1 MRIANA
7 AAVAVLATGA
17 LLGGVAPAGADPAA
31 QAQTFY
37 RVRDV
42 YKRQINIRL
51 CPASSCTLA
60 GLMVAGTSSDRALCW
75 THGEEITD
83 AGITNDIW
91 IVVRE
96 EDGGPKWASA
106 VYFTG
111 DERAGIPV
119 EAACAY

>member
-31 QAQTFY
+31 QAKTFY
-37 RVRDV
+37 RVTAWHDV
-42 YKRQINIRL
+42 NIRL